1 MLLLLFSCMTN
12 YVKVDQA
19 YDTSKRTPVLLSGA
33 VLRADSFFPTTTEN
47 NYQNDLMLFHMQQ
60 FVNKKLPVVGRD
72 MVDQILPHLS
82 TWGAVPYTNPDRTYI
97 LNYKQSKVSSVN
109 TQLLGIWVDP
119 NASSKFITG
128 QELLLF
134 HRSQKVISLLNEGG
148 VTSEIIH
155 DREGYLFIHAAYYS
169 NSSFLNRYPIAVLDI
184 VIIGNDGQIWLQSR
198 TTGEGDRQMFDLD
211 ISEENLRLALQNAID
226 ELGSLEPILR
236 KRRGN
241 FKKISQE

>member
-1 MLLLLFSCMTN
+1 MTN

-19 YDTSKRTPVLLSGA
+19 YSIDKRTPVLLSGA
-33 VLRADSFFPTTTEN
+33 ILRADSFFPTSTEN
-47 NYQNDLMLFHMQQ
+47 NHQNDLMVFHMQQ

-82 TWGAVPYTNPDRTYI
+82 KWGAVPYTNPDRTYI

-128 QELLLF
+128 QEVFLF
-134 HRSQKVISLLNEGG
+134 RRSQNVISLLNDDST
-148 VTSEIIH
+148 TSEIVN

-169 NSSFLNRYPIAVLDI
+169 NTSFLNRYPIAVLDI
-184 VIIGNDGQIWLQSR
+184 IIIGNDGQVWLQSR

-226 ELGSLEPILR
+226 ELGTLEPIPR
-236 KRRGN
+236 RRRGQ
-241 FKKISQE
+241 FKKIPQE

>member
-19 YDTSKRTPVLLSGA
+19 YDIDNKTPVLLSGA
-33 VLRADSFFPTTTEN
+33 VLRADSFFPTSTED
-47 NYQNDLMLFHMQQ
+47 NYQHDLMLFHMQQ
-60 FVNKKLPVVGRD
+60 FVNKKLPIVGRD
-72 MVDQILPHLS
+72 MVDQIVPHLS
-82 TWGAVPYTNPDRTYI
+82 KWGAVPYTNPDRTYV
-97 LNYKQSKVSSVN
+97 LNHKKSKVSSVN

-128 QELLLF
+128 QEFFLF
-134 HRSQKVISLLNEGG
+134 RRSQRVISLLNEGG
-148 VTSEIIH
+148 IGSGRVN

-169 NSSFLNRYPIAVLDI
+169 NTSFLNRYPIAVLDI
-184 VIIGNDGQIWLQSR
+184 IIIGSDGQIWLQSR
-198 TTGEGDRQMFDLD
+198 TTGEGERQMFDLD

-226 ELGSLEPILR
+226 ELGSLEPNPR

-241 FKKISQE
+241 FKKISYE